1 MKIRAFCDKDY
12 PRILEIYAN
21 SKLDELRFEE
31 KTFELLPLDQDKKRL
46 PPFKESDIF
55 VYDDEGILGY
65 GSVFGSEIR
74 ALFVCPSARGQGVGK
89 AIFEFLL
96 SRIDGK
102 SNLFIAKTNTPAKM
116 LYEAYGFEVTKEFQ
130 TEYNG
135 VHVVVNEMVRP

>member
-1 MKIRAFCDKDY
+1 MKIRPFCDKDY

-31 KTFELLPLDQDKKRL
+31 KTFILLPLDQDNRRL

-55 VYDDEGILGY
+55 VYDDKNVLGY
-65 GSVFGSEIR
+65 GAIFGSEIR

-89 AIFEFLL
+89 ALLEFLL
-96 SRIDGK
+96 SRIDGE
-102 SNLFIAKTNTPAKM
+102 SNLFIAKTNAPAKR

-135 VHVVVNEMVRP
+135 VAVLVNEMVRL